1 MQNFDVVMFGD
12 FYLDKDIIRFET
24 NSDESIKLHF
34 GGMLDFEIEK
44 LISRQGNQNT
54 NRNTRWAFGVF
65 KDWRQEK
72 NKSVQLEFAIPEL
85 LTMDVSTISCS
96 LTCFECDARK
106 KDGSEYPPSRYI
118 IKSVNY

>member
-44 LISRQGNQNT
+44 LISR
-54 NRNTRWAFGVF
+54 
-65 KDWRQEK
+65 
-72 NKSVQLEFAIPEL
+72 
-85 LTMDVSTISCS
+85 
-96 LTCFECDARK
+96 
-106 KDGSEYPPSRYI
+106 
-118 IKSVNY
+118 